1 MPLLSVFTIK
11 NACTNHTV
19 THSAGQRYPLPG
31 GTVTGAIASL
41 RPRRSLM
48 ASHQRETEPSG
59 LGRSTEVVRPS
70 PVAALAEARPFPAN
84 GARPRETMRVV
95 RVTPPLAERHPGPR
109 HVAKTTD
116 TRLSLS
122 GWCAPA
128 ETRAT
133 QQPKPRRPEPTRPIT
148 SETAT
153 FDRKVDNQRLS
164 RRNSTCDSPKT
175 HHASEPARF
184 LGRLRLG
191 SPAKVGR
198 FAARPECLPPS
209 TEPVS
214 SVAAACWRSHP
225 CGACQAGT

>member
-19 THSAGQRYPLPG
+19 THSAGQRHPLPG

-59 LGRSTEVVRPS
+59 SGRSTEVDHPS

-84 GARPRETMRVV
+84 GARLRETMRVV
-95 RVTPPLAERHPGPR
+95 RVAPPLSERDLGPR

-153 FDRKVDNQRLS
+153 IA

-175 HHASEPARF
+175 HRSSELERF
-184 LGRLRLG
+184 LGHLRLG